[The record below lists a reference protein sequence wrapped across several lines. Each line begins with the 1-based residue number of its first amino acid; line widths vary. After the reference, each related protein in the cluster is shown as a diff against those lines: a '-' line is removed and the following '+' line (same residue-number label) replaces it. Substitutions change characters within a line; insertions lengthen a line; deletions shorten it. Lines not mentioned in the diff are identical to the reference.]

1 MTGQEAH
8 AESGERATVAPGRG
22 HAGAVDSP
30 AFWWSAAVVFL
41 VNAALMAGEGRWL
54 IALLQIVTVVW
65 AFVAGVSAHE
75 RRSSGRDHH
84 PA

>member
-1 MTGQEAH
+1 VTGQVARVERR
-8 AESGERATVAPGRG
+8 GRATVASG
-22 HAGAVDSP
+22 HVHARAVDSP

-54 IALLQIVTVVW
+54 IALLQLLTVVW
-65 AFVAGVSAHE
+65 AFVAGVIARE
-75 RRSSGRDHH
+75 RRMSGRDY